1 MGQIGSWVAVT
12 IRQLTQRKFLQD
24 RLSGRKQ
31 QAMPVQD
38 QPLKEADNKYAP
50 RWQIAQLPTRPD
62 DTVLSNS
69 IPLFFIGRNQN
80 GFWVAREAAGRCG
93 GLFLFRRSADR
104 FARRNGLAGGGATM
118 LVEHSIELDLPNQG
132 SRFAELIA
140 TTIEIARHRAPFVTN
155 LIGVAIAQW
164 RKLDSQIS
172 RALTDHRRNRE
183 AIENDLFGGQYELAS
198 KNDDDLP
205 ISRLVKRTGELQ

>member
-1 MGQIGSWVAVT
+1 
-12 IRQLTQRKFLQD
+12 
-24 RLSGRKQ
+24 
-31 QAMPVQD
+31 VQD